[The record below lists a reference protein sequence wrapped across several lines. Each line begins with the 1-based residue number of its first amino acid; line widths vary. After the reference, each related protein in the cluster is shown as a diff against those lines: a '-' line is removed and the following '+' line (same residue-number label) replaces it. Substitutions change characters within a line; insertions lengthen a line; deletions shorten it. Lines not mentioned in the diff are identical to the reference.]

1 MEPSFTETTE
11 RAPPRQIFVAR
22 RMKRPRGRHLFGP
35 VLAAAFLLLATLV
48 MLNRYTLHVTWKDAA
63 IDLRPD
69 QSGAIPR

>member
-1 MEPSFTETTE
+1 
-11 RAPPRQIFVAR
+11 
-22 RMKRPRGRHLFGP
+22 LFGP